1 MVASGS
7 HVLTVQCLNPCN
19 LTCFIQ
25 TYNLSRSEGFAADK
39 GPVESSE
46 HVGILGLS
54 SSIVDE
60 FLIRMPRVWL
70 EKTSASMSSID
81 FATFDEGY
89 PSG

>member
-1 MVASGS
+1 MQPIRG
-7 HVLTVQCLNPCN
+7 LWN
-19 LTCFIQ
+19 LIRLQ
-25 TYNLSRSEGFAADK
+25 

-54 SSIVDE
+54 SSIADE

-70 EKTSASMSSID
+70 EKTSALMSSID